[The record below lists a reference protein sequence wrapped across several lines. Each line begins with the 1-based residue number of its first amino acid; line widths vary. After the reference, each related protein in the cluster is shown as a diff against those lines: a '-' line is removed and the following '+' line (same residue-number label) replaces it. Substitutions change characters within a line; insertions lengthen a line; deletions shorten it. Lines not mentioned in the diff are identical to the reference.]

1 MAINLGGGFQIG
13 SKQPIDDR
21 LIMTKS
27 EMINVN
33 ENIYPDVYMCVC
45 SDDGA
50 IYTFNINNE
59 ANDETGKFR
68 IIEAGNS
75 GGDLTDYQKK
85 TDNTLTTTD
94 KTITGAIN
102 EVKDSIITNLENRV
116 TTNEA
121 DLTELQEQ
129 VDAIETNLATLTE
142 TTGMLDNILG

>member
-59 ANDETGKFR
+59 ANDKTGKFR

-75 GGDLTDYQKK
+75 GGDLTD
-85 TDNTLTTTD
+85 
-94 KTITGAIN
+94 
-102 EVKDSIITNLENRV
+102 LENRV

-121 DLTELQEQ
+121 DLTALQEQ

>member
-1 MAINLGGGFQIG
+1 MAINLGGGFHIG

-68 IIEAGNS
+68 IAEGS
-75 GGDLTDYQKK
+75 GAVEDVDLTG
-85 TDNTLTTTD
+85 LFM
-94 KTITGAIN
+94 
-102 EVKDSIITNLENRV
+102 
-116 TTNEA
+116 
-121 DLTELQEQ
+121 
-129 VDAIETNLATLTE
+129 TE
-142 TTGMLDNILG
+142 TEITTMLDGIFGISTVAYYNIMDEDSNILTAQL

>member
-50 IYTFNINNE
+50 IYTFNKNNE
-59 ANDETGKFR
+59 SNAETGKFR
-68 IIEAGNS
+68 MIEGGNDT
-75 GGDLTDYQKK
+75 GEDVDLTG
-85 TDNTLTTTD
+85 LFM
-94 KTITGAIN
+94 
-102 EVKDSIITNLENRV
+102 TNDEV
-116 TTNEA
+116 TT
-121 DLTELQEQ
+121 
-129 VDAIETNLATLTE
+129 
-142 TTGMLDNILG
+142 MLDGIFGISTVAYYDIMDEDSNILTAQL

>member
-33 ENIYPDVYMCVC
+33 ENIYPDVYVCVC

-59 ANDETGKFR
+59 ANAETGKFR
-68 IIEAGNS
+68 IAEGS
-75 GGDLTDYQKK
+75 GAVEDVDLTG
-85 TDNTLTTTD
+85 LFM
-94 KTITGAIN
+94 
-102 EVKDSIITNLENRV
+102 TNDEV
-116 TTNEA
+116 TT
-121 DLTELQEQ
+121 
-129 VDAIETNLATLTE
+129 
-142 TTGMLDNILG
+142 MLDGIFGISTVAYYNMVDSEDYELTAQL